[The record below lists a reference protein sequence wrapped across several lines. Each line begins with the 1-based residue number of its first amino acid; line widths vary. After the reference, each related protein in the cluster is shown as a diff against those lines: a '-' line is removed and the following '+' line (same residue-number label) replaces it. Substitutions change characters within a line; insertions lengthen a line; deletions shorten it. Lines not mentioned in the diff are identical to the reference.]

1 FNEVFK
7 TTMYNDTFLVI
18 QKILEA
24 YMGFNQIKQLV
35 DVGGCLGS
43 TYKAITSDYPHIKG
57 INFDLPHVIK
67 HDPNCP
73 EGDMFQNVAKG
84 DAIYMKWIL
93 HDWSDEH
100 CLKLF
105 KKCYKSIPKDGMV
118 IIVETILPKLP
129 ETRTLSKIISQGDVL
144 MMTQNPGGKERTKHE
159 LMTLVTGAGF
169 GGIRFECFICNLWVM
184 EFYK

>member
-1 FNEVFK
+1 
-7 TTMYNDTFLVI
+7 
-18 QKILEA
+18 
-24 YMGFNQIKQLV
+24 
-35 DVGGCLGS
+35 
-43 TYKAITSDYPHIKG
+43 
-57 INFDLPHVIK
+57 
-67 HDPNCP
+67 
-73 EGDMFQNVAKG
+73 MFQNVAKG

-169 GGIRFECFICNLWVM
+169 GGIRFESFICNLWVM